1 MNKPSIIRIRTCSV
15 FSILMKQRSCR
26 ELRSDANGLE
36 EDDEMKKLDSH
47 IAPERLTLNQ
57 NKKLFQETFIILR
70 TQLIHNQIPHSLART
85 WNSREEGTKILS
97 KYMATGGGDSDDSWM
112 VKTHKAVKKANNS
125 VIGYVSSK
133 SHWALSHGHIS
144 LRPPQPKSVEKI
156 VSKGIDLFRHKKPLN
171 IELVHQL
178 RLLDNRFIQWR
189 FANAKAC
196 AVNHTISLQV
206 EVFIKLLKKSY
217 YFFRF
222 KPNQNPLLI

>member
-1 MNKPSIIRIRTCSV
+1 
-15 FSILMKQRSCR
+15 
-26 ELRSDANGLE
+26 
-36 EDDEMKKLDSH
+36 MKKLDSH
-47 IAPERLTLNQ
+47 IVPERL
-57 NKKLFQETFIILR
+57 NKAPFEESFIILR
-70 TQLIHNQIPHSLART
+70 TQLIHNQIPHSLPRT

-97 KYMATGGGDSDDSWM
+97 KYMATREEDSDDSWV

-189 FANAKAC
+189 FANARASY
-196 AVNHTISLQV
+196 VNHTISLKVQ
-206 EVFIKLLKKSY
+206 VFIILFKLKN
-217 YFFRF
+217 R
-222 KPNQNPLLI
+222 LLFLQI